1 MRSQTHAPKPD
12 FSSLEQQAPSLPD
25 KSISEDSKLSLDFV
39 NVATLKVRY
48 DRFGNMI
55 DKKKRQQQVSFRDR
69 IEKTQ
74 KLYDLIMFDQFKL
87 ELVQKQNLK
96 QRETQNLCCQI
107 Q

>member
-1 MRSQTHAPKPD
+1 MKSQSHAPKPD

-25 KSISEDSKLSLDFV
+25 DGISHDSKLSLDFV
-39 NVATLKVRY
+39 YEITLKVRY
-48 DRFGNMI
+48 DKFGNLI
-55 DKKKRQQQVSFRDR
+55 DKKKRHQQVSFRDR

-74 KLYDLIMFDQFKL
+74 KLYDLIIFDRFKY
-87 ELVQKQNLK
+87 ELVQKQNQK

>member
-1 MRSQTHAPKPD
+1 MRSQTHAPKPG

-25 KSISEDSKLSLDFV
+25 KSISKDSKLSLDFV

-55 DKKKRQQQVSFRDR
+55 DKKKREQQVSFRDR

-87 ELVQKQNLK
+87 ELEQKQNQK
-96 QRETQNLCCQI
+96 QGETQNLCCQI